1 MSAYMLPNKTISII
15 ACYMMVAARPSR
27 WIPEG
32 MRWLELSDDFR
43 KCLADAGLKI
53 DEESDTFDGEKIH
66 AYLYAKNR
74 AALIALYGEKSVD
87 EEDCPEK
94 TMPQDDVSVDTKE
107 ETRREWLSNLYTV
120 CRCYKYQISEGDY
133 ESDPF
138 YRFFG
143 EWINRMA
150 AVLAD
155 YVVAEV
161 RPKGGANYRTWD
173 EF

>member
-1 MSAYMLPNKTISII
+1 ML
-15 ACYMMVAARPSR
+15 
-27 WIPEG
+27 
-32 MRWLELSDDFR
+32 WLGISDDFR
-43 KCLADAGLKI
+43 KFLADAGLKI
-53 DEESDTFDGEKIH
+53 TDDPTVFSPAKIH

-74 AALIALYGEKSVD
+74 AALVARYGEKATNAVM
-87 EEDCPEK
+87 CPEK
-94 TMPQDDVSVDTKE
+94 EMAIDRTESVDTRL

-133 ESDPF
+133 DSDPF

-143 EWINRMA
+143 EWIDQMA

-155 YVVAEV
+155 YVVDEV
-161 RPKGGANYRTWD
+161 RPKCGANYRPWD

>member
-1 MSAYMLPNKTISII
+1 MSAYMLPNETISRI
-15 ACYMMVAARPSR
+15 ANYMMIAARPSR

-32 MRWLELSDDFR
+32 MRWLEIDDGFR

-53 DEESDTFDGEKIH
+53 DDESDTFDGEKIH
-66 AYLYAKNR
+66 AFLYAKNR
-74 AALIALYGEKSVD
+74 AALIARYGEKNVD
-87 EEDCPEK
+87 EEMCPEK
-94 TMPQDDVSVDTKE
+94 TMPQDDVSVDTDM

-120 CRCYKYQISEGDY
+120 CRCYRYQITEGDY
-133 ESDPF
+133 AADPF

-143 EWINRMA
+143 EWIDQMA

-155 YVVAEV
+155 YVVDEV
-161 RPKGGANYRTWD
+161 RPKCGSNYKPWD